1 MLKPIYLFLILTLTS
16 CEGNVAKYTAI
27 PQGATVLIL
36 GDSLSYGTGANV
48 GEDYPSLIAKAMN
61 WNIVNAGVPGDTTA
75 GGLDRLPDLLA
86 KHQPKLLIV
95 ELGGNDFLQRLPQ
108 NQTIANLKTILSLS
122 KAQGVNTVLVA
133 IPEFNALQAAVG
145 NLSDHMMYESIAEET
160 ATPLITEVFSDV
172 LSDKALKADEVHPN
186 AQGYVQV
193 GNKMR
198 EKLKQLGFAS

>member
-1 MLKPIYLFLILTLTS
+1 MKKLIVFLILITLAACGS
-16 CEGNVAKYTAI
+16 DQPKNAAI
-27 PQGATVLIL
+27 PQGATVLVL
-36 GDSLSYGTGANV
+36 GDSLSYGTGANA

-75 GGLDRLPDLLA
+75 GGLARLPDLLNQ
-86 KHQPKLLIV
+86 HQPKLLIV
-95 ELGGNDFLQRLPQ
+95 ELGGNDFLRRLPQ
-108 NQTIANLKTILSLS
+108 DQTIANLKSILSLS
-122 KAQGVNTVLVA
+122 KAQGISTVLVA
-133 IPEFNALQAAVG
+133 IPEFNVLLAAVG
-145 NLSDHMMYESIAEET
+145 NLSDHTMYETIAEET

-186 AQGYVQV
+186 AQGYMEV

>member
-1 MLKPIYLFLILTLTS
+1 M
-16 CEGNVAKYTAI
+16 
-27 PQGATVLIL
+27 
-36 GDSLSYGTGANV
+36 
-48 GEDYPSLIAKAMN
+48 
-61 WNIVNAGVPGDTTA
+61 
-75 GGLDRLPDLLA
+75 
-86 KHQPKLLIV
+86 
-95 ELGGNDFLQRLPQ
+95 
-108 NQTIANLKTILSLS
+108 
-122 KAQGVNTVLVA
+122 LVA

-160 ATPLITEVFSDV
+160 ATPLIAEVFSDV